1 MFYYRGVFFLFHA
14 HRDFRPIECAA
25 TAHVA
30 SLGIG
35 VNQWQGSS
43 KDDEAKDS
51 RERKIPQIK
60 IAWVSC
66 PCDILPLNTQQ
77 LSIPCIA
84 NCHSTEV
91 AATTRLSSDEPKQLK
106 NDRSISLDRAEDYC
120 VATAHNNGNQTI
132 ESISLVLNKGC
143 LLPVIG
149 RYACKIFGVLVPVS
163 NKKTCSP
170 REARMGKKE
179 RKKEICPRTVLLP
192 VSKRLDVKKN
202 STS

>member
-1 MFYYRGVFFLFHA
+1 M
-14 HRDFRPIECAA
+14 
-25 TAHVA
+25 
-30 SLGIG
+30 
-35 VNQWQGSS
+35 
-43 KDDEAKDS
+43 
-51 RERKIPQIK
+51 K
-60 IAWVSC
+60 IAWLSC

-120 VATAHNNGNQTI
+120 VATSHSNGNQTI

-149 RYACKIFGVLVPVS
+149 RYACKIFGWYQSRTIKLVHLERQEWG
-163 NKKTCSP
+163 K
-170 REARMGKKE
+170 KKE
-179 RKKEICPRTVLLP
+179 RKKYAQELFSCPFRNASTIGQ
-192 VSKRLDVKKN
+192 KKKLY
-202 STS
+202 